1 MKDEYDDDDDDD
13 DDNMLIL
20 DIWVVLNDADN
31 TDDMENADEG

>member
-1 MKDEYDDDDDDD
+1 MLQWMKDEYDD

-31 TDDMENADEG
+31 TDDTENADEG